1 VRSYICFGGV
11 LISNTT
17 IDVTT
22 AAEINKLFCEVVI
35 AQL

>member
-1 VRSYICFGGV
+1 LEV

-22 AAEINKLFCEVVI
+22 AEINKLFCEVI
-35 AQL
+35 ALTMMKRP

>member
-1 VRSYICFGGV
+1 LEV

-22 AAEINKLFCEVVI
+22 AEINKLFCEVVI
-35 AQL
+35 APTMMKRP

>member
-1 VRSYICFGGV
+1 LEV

-35 AQL
+35 ALTMMKRP